1 MLDIYLTMSPGANKS
16 KMLDSSAGKPPEST
30 AIVPL
35 DRVLKSL
42 GDPVRLSIVRQLLR
56 ASEGELACGC
66 FDYDVTKQTF
76 SHHMAILD
84 EVGLIQ
90 GRPDGTKRLISL
102 RLDHIKRHYPGLL
115 DLIRS
120 AP

>member
-1 MLDIYLTMSPGANKS
+1 MPPAANKS
-16 KMLDSSAGKPPEST
+16 KIPGCEVRDAPDAPEI
-30 AIVPL
+30 APL

-42 GDPVRLSIVRQLLR
+42 GDPVRLSIVRQLLK
-56 ASEGELACGC
+56 AAEGELACGC

-90 GRPDGTKRLISL
+90 GRPDGTKRMISL
-102 RLDHIKRHYPGLL
+102 RLDHIKASYPGLL

>member
-1 MLDIYLTMSPGANKS
+1 MSAAANAPKNSACSVRDVAERGDIA
-16 KMLDSSAGKPPEST
+16 
-30 AIVPL
+30 PL

-56 ASEGELACGC
+56 AAEGELACGC

-90 GRPDGTKRLISL
+90 GRPEGTKRMISL
-102 RLDHIKRHYPGLL
+102 RLEAIKKHYPGLL
-115 DLIRS
+115 DLIRA

>member
-1 MLDIYLTMSPGANKS
+1 MSPAANKS
-16 KMLDSSAGKPPEST
+16 KISECQARDARDTDE
-30 AIVPL
+30 IVPL

-42 GDPVRLSIVRQLLR
+42 GDPVRLSIVRQLLK
-56 ASEGELACGC
+56 AAEGEGELACGC

-90 GRPDGTKRLISL
+90 GRPDGTKRMISL
-102 RLDHIKRHYPGLL
+102 RLDHIKASYPGLL